1 MAAHASLARRQ
12 GIPPERVHLLES
24 GEVLGLGPDKAEILG
39 RVPAGRRFIDE
50 GIRRQVDRDLLRDRR
65 FLATDGV
72 LVVGLRLDRMSWE
85 LIGEPELISRG
96 FVQPED
102 SQDLMRETRA
112 RIRRLVSE
120 TGANGKRDEG
130 LLEEMLQTGLK
141 RFLRKRTR
149 KRPLI
154 VPMMLAL

>member
-1 MAAHASLARRQ
+1 M
-12 GIPPERVHLLES
+12 
-24 GEVLGLGPDKAEILG
+24 
-39 RVPAGRRFIDE
+39 
-50 GIRRQVDRDLLRDRR
+50 
-65 FLATDGV
+65 
-72 LVVGLRLDRMSWE
+72 
-85 LIGEPELISRG
+85 ISRG